1 MSDHP
6 QYPPQPPQY
15 PPQPPQPPQYPQ
27 HPQMPP
33 PPPADNFFTRML
45 GFDHLIGATLIK
57 IVYWLGLAGI
67 ALYGLVGLYA
77 ASQMSRFGG
86 GMGGLGLIAV
96 LVGVAFGVLFWRF
109 MCELWMVVFKIHDRL
124 GDIRDRLP
132 PRA

>member
-15 PPQPPQPPQYPQ
+15 QPPPQYP
-27 HPQMPP
+27 PQQPQYPQAAPP
-33 PPPADNFFTRML
+33 PPTDNFFTRML
-45 GFDHLIGATLIK
+45 GFEHLIGATLIK
-57 IVYWLGLAGI
+57 IVYWLGLIGI
-67 ALYGLVGLYA
+67 ALYILFGLAA
-77 ASQMSRFGG
+77 ASQMSRYGG
-86 GMGGLGLIAV
+86 SMGGLGLLAV
-96 LVGVAFGVLFWRF
+96 LLGGAFALLFWRF